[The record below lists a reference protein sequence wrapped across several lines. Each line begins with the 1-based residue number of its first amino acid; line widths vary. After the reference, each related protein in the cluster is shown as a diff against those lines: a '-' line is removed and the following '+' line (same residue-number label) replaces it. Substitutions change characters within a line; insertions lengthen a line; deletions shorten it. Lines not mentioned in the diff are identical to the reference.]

1 MTLKSTR
8 QPGKMPLWQR
18 CSFWVLMGVCCM
30 SGFSYLIGTELLT
43 APSIYASRQ
52 VITTH
57 GISACLTV
65 FLFGTISM
73 GHIRLGWILG
83 KNKST
88 GMGNV
93 FTLSLLILTGLG
105 LYYGSEE
112 IRDLVVVLHWL
123 AGFGFILVLILHLLP
138 FDDKRKQLAPLR

>member
-1 MTLKSTR
+1 
-8 QPGKMPLWQR
+8 
-18 CSFWVLMGVCCM
+18 
-30 SGFSYLIGTELLT
+30 LIGTELLT
-43 APSIYASRQ
+43 APSIYADRQ

-88 GMGNV
+88 GIGNV

-112 IRDLVVVLHWL
+112 IRDLVVLLHWL
-123 AGFGFILVLILHLLP
+123 AGFGFIVVLILHLLP
-138 FDDKRKQLAPLR
+138 LGDKRKQLAPLS